1 MSDNIIQFPNKS
13 FKPKPKVTPEEEKRI
28 LQLAQKRIA
37 DNTAEGLAV
46 DILTV
51 LQEHISNMQKGHFIA
66 DLAFLIEVIKSTLH
80 REIGIHHPVQDII
93 DKVCKVMTAKNGE
106 KVTHLNY
113 ATIID
118 RPKEDQIDIE
128 FEPEFEPE

>member
-1 MSDNIIQFPNKS
+1 MTDNIIRFPNKP
-13 FKPKPKVTPEEEKRI
+13 FKPRPKITPEEEKRI
-28 LQLAQKRIA
+28 LTLAQKRVA

-51 LQEHISNMQKGHFIA
+51 LQEHISSMQKDEFIA
-66 DLAFLIEVIKSTLH
+66 DLAFLIEVVKATLH
-80 REIGIHHPVQDII
+80 REIGLHHPVQDIV

-113 ATIID
+113 TTILE
-118 RPKEDQIDIE
+118 RPEEDQIDIE
-128 FEPEFEPE
+128 FEPE

>member
-1 MSDNIIQFPNKS
+1 MTDNIIRFPNKS
-13 FKPKPKVTPEEEKRI
+13 FKPRPKITPEEEKRI
-28 LQLAQKRIA
+28 LTLAQKRVA

-51 LQEHISNMQKGHFIA
+51 LQEHISSMQKDEFIA
-66 DLAFLIEVIKSTLH
+66 DLAFLIEVVKATLH
-80 REIGIHHPVQDII
+80 REIGLHHPVQDIV

-113 ATIID
+113 TTILE
-118 RPKEDQIDIE
+118 RPEEDQIDIE
-128 FEPEFEPE
+128 FEPE

>member
-1 MSDNIIQFPNKS
+1 MTDNVINFPSKG
-13 FKPKPKVTPEEEKRI
+13 FKPRPVISAEEEKK
-28 LQLAQKRIA
+28 LLLLNSKRIA

-51 LQEHISNMQKGHFIA
+51 LQEHISNMQKDNFIA
-66 DLAFLIEVIKSTLH
+66 DLAFLIEVVKATLH

-113 ATIID
+113 CLLYTSDAAD
-118 RPKEDQIDIE
+118 EV
-128 FEPEFEPE
+128 